1 VLDQGAVVIPSNEA
15 RVVVIGLVIVNF
27 IVRKYADKG

>member
-15 RVVVIGLVIVNF
+15 RVVVIVLVIVNF
-27 IVRKYADKG
+27 IVRKYADKA